1 MSLHRIRPK
10 RYANDVTSVVRER
23 GNKERATRVE
33 ENLAMRYT
41 VEVLYYLKEI
51 YEHVLQS
58 LNRGYQLN
66 LVRSPVITTSLPTP
80 HTAPASFIRYE
91 VQKSSLYG
99 FFDLKVEFI
108 LTVAIEHNVSG
119 FGESFITMM
128 KQQLDGRL
136 LTPHVYF
143 VRASLMATESLNT
156 SEKTHTY
163 TLTCMFRGF
172 EKE

>member
-1 MSLHRIRPK
+1 MK
-10 RYANDVTSVVRER
+10 YV
-23 GNKERATRVE
+23 
-33 ENLAMRYT
+33 
-41 VEVLYYLKEI
+41 VEVLHYLKDI
-51 YEHVLQS
+51 YEYVLQS
-58 LNRGYQLN
+58 LNREYQLD
-66 LVRSPVITTSLPTP
+66 LVRAPVITTTLPTP

-99 FFDLKVEFI
+99 FFDLKVEFV

-119 FGESFITMM
+119 FGESFVTMM

-143 VRASLMATESLNT
+143 VKTSLMTTESLDT

-172 EKE
+172 EKA

>member
-1 MSLHRIRPK
+1 M
-10 RYANDVTSVVRER
+10 VREG
-23 GNKERATRVE
+23 GNEERAARVE

-51 YEHVLQS
+51 YERALQS

-80 HTAPASFIRYE
+80 HTAPASFIKYE
-91 VQKSSLYG
+91 VQKTSLYG
-99 FFDLKVEFI
+99 FFDLKVEFV

-119 FGESFITMM
+119 FAERFVAEM
-128 KQQLDGRL
+128 KQRLNGRL
-136 LTPHVYF
+136 FTPHVYF
-143 VRASLMATESLNT
+143 VRTSLMIAESLNT
-156 SEKTHTY
+156 SEKTRTY
-163 TLTCMFRGF
+163 TLTCIFQGF